1 MVAIMVFKTLNLEI
15 FHNSLRYFYNPKN
28 DLAFCQVCF
37 PISLR
42 ASIIP
47 IVAFIRSWAL
57 VASCLA
63 FHFLINQHLFLL
75 KALIYIN
82 LSNLPFQ

>member
-1 MVAIMVFKTLNLEI
+1 MVASMVFKRLNLEM

-28 DLAFCQVCF
+28 DLTFCQVFF

-63 FHFLINQHLFLL
+63 FHFLINQHRFLL
-75 KALIYIN
+75 KALIYIDLN
-82 LSNLPFQ
+82 NLPFQ